1 MSFKIRQ
8 IGLALCLMA
17 SLAVGHISAC
27 TCSHHAPAKKVEP
40 ETGGC
45 RSHHKAAE
53 TVEAL
58 SDASVCD
65 AGCVCFVEQPSP
77 VVASKSP
84 SKEINSSDENVEPE
98 QIINGVEFV
107 AISSYRAPTY
117 DRTSDL
123 SYLNTLKSLLPARA
137 PPRL

>member
-27 TCSHHAPAKKVEP
+27 TCSHHERPKVVEESDCHSHHQKAEKVEV
-40 ETGGC
+40 
-45 RSHHKAAE
+45 A
-53 TVEAL
+53 
-58 SDASVCD
+58 SDANICD
-65 AGCVCFVEQPSP
+65 DDCTCAVQQPSP